1 MIAFLGWFRVEYGM
15 LSRIPSVSC
24 LPSTTE
30 PPVQRGPPAS
40 GEKEAA
46 SCSFRFRQIS
56 IFVRYSMCELVTT
69 ESSFVTCLQR
79 VRKGVRSSAST
90 RSDQVSTV
98 QASYKVSIYGYI
110 IFWTKKTSSF
120 DFPHK
125 SYQINQIMVVC
136 MCLSVISPSVPV
148 KAMSL
153 TQNNGKIFF

>member
-110 IFWTKKTSSF
+110 IFWTKKLLLLIFRT
-120 DFPHK
+120 DHIK
-125 SYQINQIMVVC
+125 SINHGC
-136 MCLSVISPSVPV
+136 MYVFKCVNSPSVPV